1 MFSDGKGTP
10 DTTTAG
16 EDDLESPFEFMV
28 NYIFSKIQ
36 ESFKIKFGLF

>member
-16 EDDLESPFEFMV
+16 EDDLESPFDFMV
-28 NYIFSKIQ
+28 NNISSKIQ
-36 ESFKIKFGLF
+36 ESILIYCGQL